1 MAKAFNVTGACI
13 PEEHYMVKLDERLRE
28 IRELVDAGKYFSVN
42 RARQYGKTTVLMALE
57 RYLQNVYRVV
67 LLDFQTFDA
76 EKFRSGS
83 AFAAAFAKS
92 FLRALR
98 RDKEEGGQAFQ
109 AALSRL
115 QECAQGGRGEF
126 ALMELFEE
134 LSDICAAADRPIVL
148 MIDEVDSASNNQVFL
163 DFLSQ
168 MRGYY
173 IDRDEIPFFR
183 SVILSGVYDVKN
195 LKRKFVTEDSH
206 KTNSP
211 WNIAADFHVDLSFGT
226 SDIAGMLESYEQN
239 HHTGMDTQCIAQ
251 LIYDYTSG
259 YPFLVSSICKLVDER
274 IVRRTSAD
282 GTRAWTRED
291 VLNAVRILL
300 SEQNTLFES
309 LINKLEDYP
318 ELESTLRDLL
328 FLGKEIPYVVGL
340 RSIEM
345 ALMFGFVKKE
355 RHTIVIANR
364 IFETLLYNLF
374 LASPSMQQNVLY
386 NETLRDKNQFTLYR
400 IKNP

>member
-1 MAKAFNVTGACI
+1 MGLRNTCEGAGHICRVFI
-13 PEEHYMVKLDERLRE
+13 CG
-28 IRELVDAGKYFSVN
+28 AG
-42 RARQYGKTTVLMALE
+42 
-57 RYLQNVYRVV
+57 
-67 LLDFQTFDA
+67 
-76 EKFRSGS
+76 
-83 AFAAAFAKS
+83 
-92 FLRALR
+92 
-98 RDKEEGGQAFQ
+98 
-109 AALSRL
+109 
-115 QECAQGGRGEF
+115 
-126 ALMELFEE
+126 
-134 LSDICAAADRPIVL
+134 
-148 MIDEVDSASNNQVFL
+148 
-163 DFLSQ
+163 
-168 MRGYY
+168 
-173 IDRDEIPFFR
+173 
-183 SVILSGVYDVKN
+183 
-195 LKRKFVTEDSH
+195 
-206 KTNSP
+206 
-211 WNIAADFHVDLSFGT
+211 NIAADFHVDLSFGT

-282 GTRAWTRED
+282 GARAWTRED
-291 VLNAVRILL
+291 VLNAVRIFL

-386 NETLRDKNQFTLYR
+386 NEALRDKNQFICNGRLNMKLVLEKFVTHFDDLYGDR
-400 IKNP
+400 QQTFLEEDGRRYFLLYLRPIINGSGNYYIESRTRNMERTDVIVDYHGEQFIIELKLWRGNAYHERGERQLSDYLDHYHLDKGYMLSFDFNLKKQIGVRELKIGDKILIEAVV

>member
-1 MAKAFNVTGACI
+1 MC
-13 PEEHYMVKLDERLRE
+13 
-28 IRELVDAGKYFSVN
+28 
-42 RARQYGKTTVLMALE
+42 
-57 RYLQNVYRVV
+57 
-67 LLDFQTFDA
+67 
-76 EKFRSGS
+76 
-83 AFAAAFAKS
+83 
-92 FLRALR
+92 
-98 RDKEEGGQAFQ
+98 
-109 AALSRL
+109 
-115 QECAQGGRGEF
+115 
-126 ALMELFEE
+126 
-134 LSDICAAADRPIVL
+134 
-148 MIDEVDSASNNQVFL
+148 
-163 DFLSQ
+163 
-168 MRGYY
+168 
-173 IDRDEIPFFR
+173 
-183 SVILSGVYDVKN
+183 
-195 LKRKFVTEDSH
+195 
-206 KTNSP
+206 
-211 WNIAADFHVDLSFGT
+211 T

-259 YPFLVSSICKLVDER
+259 YPFLVSSICKLEDER

>member
-1 MAKAFNVTGACI
+1 
-13 PEEHYMVKLDERLRE
+13 
-28 IRELVDAGKYFSVN
+28 
-42 RARQYGKTTVLMALE
+42 
-57 RYLQNVYRVV
+57 
-67 LLDFQTFDA
+67 
-76 EKFRSGS
+76 
-83 AFAAAFAKS
+83 
-92 FLRALR
+92 
-98 RDKEEGGQAFQ
+98 
-109 AALSRL
+109 
-115 QECAQGGRGEF
+115 
-126 ALMELFEE
+126 
-134 LSDICAAADRPIVL
+134 
-148 MIDEVDSASNNQVFL
+148 MIDEVDSAANNQVFI
-163 DFLSQ
+163 DFLAQ
-168 MRGYY
+168 LRGYY
-173 IDRDEIPFFR
+173 IQRDEKPSFQ
-183 SVILSGVYDVKN
+183 SVILAGVYDIKN
-195 LKRKFVTEDSH
+195 VKRKFVSEKEH
-206 KTNSP
+206 KVNSP
-211 WNIAADFHVDLSFGT
+211 WNIAADFLVDMSFST
-226 SDIAGMLESYEQN
+226 QNIQGMLLEYEED